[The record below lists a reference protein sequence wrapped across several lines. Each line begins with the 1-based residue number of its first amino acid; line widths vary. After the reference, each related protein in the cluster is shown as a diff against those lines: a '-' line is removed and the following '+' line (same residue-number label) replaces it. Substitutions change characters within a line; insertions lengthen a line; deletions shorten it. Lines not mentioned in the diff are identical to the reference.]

1 MSSLDNLR
9 TTFSAQGVPNKS
21 THDKLTKRFK
31 AALQQTPPTKEIVDD
46 LAGKEAT
53 KASDE
58 TTKNQITFVTTSSL
72 ASFPV
77 ASCVITVIWK
87 VLESVAP
94 NASAMTLPVIPLI
107 LALLWGVFLV
117 YLDLSDPK
125 QTDQLK
131 QPSTII
137 IKCVIGL
144 INSFML
150 VGAVLGI
157 NQSMPH

>member
-1 MSSLDNLR
+1 MSGLDNLR
-9 TTFSAQGVPNKS
+9 TIYSAQGVPNKS
-21 THDKLTKRFK
+21 THDKLTARFK
-31 AALQQTPPTKEIVDD
+31 TALLQTPPTNEIVGN
-46 LAGKEAT
+46 LADKEAT
-53 KASDE
+53 KASNE
-58 TTKNQITFVTTSSL
+58 T
-72 ASFPV
+72 
-77 ASCVITVIWK
+77 TVIWK
-87 VLESVAP
+87 VLEAVAP
-94 NASAMTLPVIPLI
+94 NTSAMTLPVIPLI

-125 QTDQLK
+125 QTDQNK
-131 QPSTII
+131 QPSTFI